1 MKFCLKIYV
10 TLKKGTVKGV
20 LHSHEIFFSIAKPPF
35 HTPDHLGINNR
46 GSLWPHAC
54 LSALNSLRIYSRMDL
69 NEVGGILYTQWK
81 TKKRKDT
88 GGRRLKEREEERECV
103 KSQKF
108 N

>member
-20 LHSHEIFFSIAKPPF
+20 PYSHEIFFSIAKPPF

-69 NEVGGILYTQWK
+69 NEVGGSYTHSGRQRKGKIL
-81 TKKRKDT
+81 
-88 GGRRLKEREEERECV
+88 GGED
-103 KSQKF
+103 
-108 N
+108 